1 MKLIKYGGHYM
12 PNIIISLVAMVIQ
25 VVTGFYVIRL
35 MVVIIDDALPAMDTT
50 LLLRTGA
57 LMIGVALIGLAMG
70 IVNNFNSQKVA
81 MYVTADLRDD
91 LFEKIQ
97 ALSFTNIDKFKTSRL
112 ITTATNDVQRIQ
124 QFFQMLLRIIVR
136 APLMFGIGLYMAID
150 TSRSLSNIFFISL
163 PLLIITIVVI
173 MILAF
178 PRYMKVQKTIDGLNR
193 VTLETANSPRVIK
206 SFVTTDHENERFET
220 ANQLFK
226 NTNLAAEKISFAG
239 EPIFMVIFNATI
251 AGILFLGAYFMD
263 QGLLISTVSGVALPD
278 VGLLMA
284 FNSYSMQ
291 ILFGL
296 LMFAMVM
303 IFISR
308 ALASANRI
316 VEVLEEEIDL
326 QDCVDCIEQF
336 DVAGSITFNNVSFAY
351 EKDGNRVLKDISFDI
366 EAGQRVG
373 IIGST
378 GSGKSS
384 LIQLI
389 PRLYDTTEGDVLIDG
404 VNVKQLNI
412 KALRSQIGYVTQTAT
427 IFSGSVGTNLMMGR
441 PDASFDDLERAT
453 KLAQADDFILT
464 YDDLFNHEIQQKGTN
479 LSGGQKQRISLARA
493 FVRDPKILILDDSTS
508 AVDAKSEEAI
518 LNEIERLSHRMTTIV
533 ISQKISTIKD
543 MDKILVLNN
552 KGRID
557 GFDTH
562 ENLMKHS
569 EVYQEIALS
578 QVGGGVPSA

>member
-1 MKLIKYGGHYM
+1 
-12 PNIIISLVAMVIQ
+12 
-25 VVTGFYVIRL
+25 
-35 MVVIIDDALPAMDTT
+35 
-50 LLLRTGA
+50 
-57 LMIGVALIGLAMG
+57 
-70 IVNNFNSQKVA
+70 
-81 MYVTADLRDD
+81 
-91 LFEKIQ
+91 
-97 ALSFTNIDKFKTSRL
+97 
-112 ITTATNDVQRIQ
+112 
-124 QFFQMLLRIIVR
+124 
-136 APLMFGIGLYMAID
+136 
-150 TSRSLSNIFFISL
+150 
-163 PLLIITIVVI
+163 
-173 MILAF
+173 
-178 PRYMKVQKTIDGLNR
+178 
-193 VTLETANSPRVIK
+193 
-206 SFVTTDHENERFET
+206 
-220 ANQLFK
+220 
-226 NTNLAAEKISFAG
+226 
-239 EPIFMVIFNATI
+239 
-251 AGILFLGAYFMD
+251 
-263 QGLLISTVSGVALPD
+263 
-278 VGLLMA
+278 
-284 FNSYSMQ
+284 
-291 ILFGL
+291 
-296 LMFAMVM
+296 
-303 IFISR
+303 
-308 ALASANRI
+308 
-316 VEVLEEEIDL
+316 VLEEEIDL